1 MRSLL
6 TCRGLPV
13 AKKINPK
20 MILADISAGMDK
32 KALMTKYGLSAK
44 QFDSAMRKL
53 TEAGF
58 LTGPQALRQTDAAFG
73 AQAPSKCPACAVP
86 VTRGLDECPKCGV
99 IFAKYHMVEEPPPHD
114 SSHRVALPD
123 LLRGEAVQ
131 VEQKSPLV
139 RIGALAGFVII
150 VAAAA
155 FFFFRSSS
163 ETPESSPKKPETAVT
178 APQQSVSAPEAVPQV
193 TETSEEADV
202 DRNAPAPEGS
212 TITTAPEDSHPETE
226 TDTSEAAV
234 AEPPRQSTP
243 AEDEAAAP
251 TQEKGAPQSNMDTEK
266 ALDLLGESM
275 IRDFDRAVR
284 QWTSD
289 DFKRFAA
296 RASQTLDNVSTEGLP
311 DAIRQ
316 TGENLI
322 LQLRLESPDNAAE
335 AFRQLAGQV
344 RPELNGLSS
353 ESRANFIRAA
363 QEIKR
368 DVETSITR

>member
-1 MRSLL
+1 M
-6 TCRGLPV
+6 

-20 MILADISAGMDK
+20 MILADINAGMDK
-32 KALMTKYGLSAK
+32 KALMTKYGLSAT
-44 QFDSAMRKL
+44 QYDSAMRKL

-58 LTGPQALRQTDAAFG
+58 LTGPQALGQTDAAFG
-73 AQAPSKCPACAVP
+73 TQAAPSRCPACAVP
-86 VTRGLDECPKCGV
+86 VARGLDECPKCGV
-99 IFAKYHMVEEPPPHD
+99 IFAKYHVVGEPPPND
-114 SSHRVALPD
+114 SSHRVQLPD

-139 RIGALAGFVII
+139 RIGGLAGFVII
-150 VAAAA
+150 IAAAA

-163 ETPESSPKKPETAVT
+163 ETPQSSPKKLETAVT
-178 APQQSVSAPEAVPQV
+178 APQQSVSAPETGPLV
-193 TETSEEADV
+193 TETSEEAGV
-202 DRNAPAPEGS
+202 ERKAPAPEGS
-212 TITTAPEDSHPETE
+212 TITTTPDDSHPETE
-226 TDTSEAAV
+226 TETPETPV

-243 AEDEAAAP
+243 AEDEATAP
-251 TQEKGAPQSNMDTEK
+251 TQGKSAEQPNMDMEK
-266 ALDLLGESM
+266 TLDLLGESM

-322 LQLRLESPDNAAE
+322 LQLRLESPDTAAE
-335 AFRQLAGQV
+335 AFSQLAGLV
-344 RPELNGLSS
+344 RPELNGLSQ
-353 ESRANFIRAA
+353 ESRTNFIKAA

-368 DVETSITR
+368 DIETSITR